1 MSAISGHLR
10 NPKLCALIDDKW
22 RQAKLPFDD
31 LEIALD
37 LLPDPEQDED
47 QKECAADLEKRWTEA
62 RFIYLTIKFL
72 NFENLDLK
80 FLKYFLESS
89 KF

>member
-62 RFIYLTIKFL
+62 RFIYLLKKILIFETLHVIFL
-72 NFENLDLK
+72 SIF
-80 FLKYFLESS
+80 
-89 KF
+89 